1 MLSATV
7 TQWQT
12 HKVPRGYNL
21 KLVAV
26 IELDDSQLLPSCH
39 PAYPSGPASL
49 NHRVWT
55 PVWWRAQLPT
65 VLRLSFHTDNV
76 PSTEHSLT

>member
-49 NHRVWT
+49 NQSLDSCMVASPVAHR
-55 PVWWRAQLPT
+55 PQAQLPYGQCAIHGT
-65 VLRLSFHTDNV
+65 
-76 PSTEHSLT
+76 